1 MASSPQLTI
10 ATIEEVFDQVSV
22 ADNADV
28 PLKIVLDGEGIWL
41 EEPAVADVKWST
53 FVPCDFG
60 DKKPNVSTMEMIEVD
75 LGRDHGEWIIH
86 QMEDMSL
93 YPVSNEKQR
102 YPGER
107 IRCHI
112 MFRELLDESEKD
124 RMKENNA
131 RLDAIEWCMD
141 ICEDRDRNAWD
152 FNAKM
157 REDPDYP
164 SPVRSWKWF
173 ATTDYNLVEQFT
185 LSLEL
190 ASVQQSIMY
199 PSEYASD
206 YYRDFLEWELE
217 EALVKFEQDYDYE
230 KWLEEEVEPIVMK
243 ENLMRVESLDIEER
257 AKSRDARNGLGGRIW
272 QNKTGWVGELHA
284 RVGESVNFMMDG
296 WKELGLCPTLIKH
309 VHQGQVGYNLV
320 KDRYFTEVQIVKN
333 GLFAKSPYGMVYIP
347 PKLRRYLVPNGCYMH
362 ITYGKTTHP
371 GGPKE
376 KTPFTAIYVPKSTF
390 SHCYWNKSV

>member
-1 MASSPQLTI
+1 MTSPVSFFATADEAAEGVNVEVERPTPTLRPVCLSDLSRLIGHVSASLPFKPRS
-10 ATIEEVFDQVSV
+10 IEEV
-22 ADNADV
+22 
-28 PLKIVLDGEGIWL
+28 
-41 EEPAVADVKWST
+41 
-53 FVPCDFG
+53 
-60 DKKPNVSTMEMIEVD
+60 EVD

-86 QMEDMSL
+86 QAEDMPL

-124 RMKENNA
+124 RMKENDA

-141 ICEDRDRNAWD
+141 ICEERDRYAWD
-152 FNAKM
+152 FNANM

-164 SPVRSWKWF
+164 SPVRSWKWL
-173 ATTDYNLVEQFT
+173 ATTDDP
-185 LSLEL
+185 LS
-190 ASVQQSIMY
+190 
-199 PSEYASD
+199 SEHLYGDAARYSAD

-243 ENLMRVESLDIEER
+243 ENLMRVESLDIQDR
-257 AKSRDARNGLGGRIW
+257 SKSRDARGGLGGRIW
-272 QNKTGWVGELHA
+272 QNKTGWVGQLHA
-284 RVGESVNFMMDG
+284 QVGESVNFMMDG

-309 VHQGQVGYNLV
+309 VRQGQVGYDLIQ
-320 KDRYFTEVQIVKN
+320 DRYFTQVQIVKN

-347 PKLRRYLVPNGCYMH
+347 PKFRRNLVPTGCYMSM
-362 ITYGKTTHP
+362 TYGKATHLA
-371 GGPKE
+371 GAKE
-376 KTPFTAIYVPKSTF
+376 KAPFTAIHVPKSTY
-390 SHCYWNKSV
+390 SQQMGY